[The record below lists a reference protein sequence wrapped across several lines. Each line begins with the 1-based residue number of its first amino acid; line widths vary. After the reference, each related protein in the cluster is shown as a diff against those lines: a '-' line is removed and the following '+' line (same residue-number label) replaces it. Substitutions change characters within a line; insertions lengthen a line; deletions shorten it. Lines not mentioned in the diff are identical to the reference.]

1 MDFSVGGITGVIM
14 QALGSLFNL
23 GGLSTETGNGLL
35 KFVEAF
41 GMGLD
46 WLINLFKALFSGL
59 TKK

>member
-1 MDFSVGGITGVIM
+1 MDFSVGGITGFIM
-14 QALGSLFNL
+14 QLLGTLFNF
-23 GGLSTETGNGLL
+23 GGLSTDTGNGLL
-35 KFVEAF
+35 KFVEVF